1 VGEDRVEATK
11 IGNGKLDKVRPTRKR
26 KRKPHYSKGFD
37 HTNLGPHQTQRDN
50 CQRKK
55 DVFLDQRKRTREMH
69 KLGCSKISYEI

>member
-37 HTNLGPHQTQRDN
+37 HTNLGPH
-50 CQRKK
+50 
-55 DVFLDQRKRTREMH
+55 
-69 KLGCSKISYEI
+69 